1 MRTLQRF
8 AACLLALLCCLLPTS
23 AAAQSLDAAQQLN
36 AYYTLMTLSLSD
48 GDFEAA
54 LDYASQCLE
63 MDELLDDALRADIYL
78 KQGYAFLYLQ
88 RFEKALTALDTCLT
102 FLPGAADAM
111 LLKLQAYA
119 AMGCLLYTSP
129 SPRD

>member
-54 LDYASQCLE
+54 LDYAVMSGNGRTPRR
-63 MDELLDDALRADIYL
+63 ALRADIYL

-88 RFEKALTALDTCLT
+88 
-102 FLPGAADAM
+102 
-111 LLKLQAYA
+111 LL
-119 AMGCLLYTSP
+119 
-129 SPRD
+129 